1 MKLFNCHSHTLF
13 SHDGKGTP
21 EENCITAEKREL
33 LGFAVTDHLDT
44 EYSADPSV
52 FGGIEKSFYETKRCR
67 EKYKNRLIVACGVEI
82 GEAVYDPAFA
92 KRVIDSFNWDVILG
106 SVHAVRIKSLD
117 MPFSTIDF
125 SGFTDEELHRYITQY
140 FFDMNEMLDT
150 QDFDILC
157 HLTVVL
163 RYIVY
168 KYRKTID
175 ISYYYPVITEIL
187 KKAIKRDI
195 ALEINTSGMADGY
208 LMPDRDI
215 LRLYKSLGGKRLTI
229 GSDSH
234 SPEYLT
240 NVLSEGVKI
249 IKAEGFDTLSYYI
262 DRKPAEYKI

>member
-21 EENCITAEKREL
+21 EENCITAEKRGL
-33 LGFAVTDHLDT
+33 IGFAVTDHLDV
-44 EYSADPSV
+44 EFSSDRSV
-52 FGGIEKSFYETKRCR
+52 FDGIEKSFCEAKQCQK
-67 EKYKNRLIVACGVEI
+67 KYNDSLVVACGVEI
-82 GEAVYDPAFA
+82 GEAIHNPAFA
-92 KRVIDSFNWDVILG
+92 KRVIESFNWDVILG
-106 SVHAVRIKSLD
+106 SVHAVRIQNLD

-125 SGFTDEELHRYITQY
+125 SSFTDGEIHRYITQY

-168 KYRKTID
+168 KYRKTVD
-175 ISYYYPVITEIL
+175 ISLYYPVITEIL
-187 KKAIKRDI
+187 KKVIKRDI
-195 ALEINTSGMADGY
+195 ALEINTSGMDKGY
-208 LMPDRDI
+208 LMPGMDI
-215 LRLYKSLGGKRLTI
+215 LRIYKSLGGKRLTV

-234 SPEYLT
+234 SPENLT
-240 NVLSEGVKI
+240 NGLPEGVKI
-249 IKAEGFDTLSYYI
+249 IKDEGFDTLTYYL